1 MNWWQQGWLLFDLL
15 LCLMSERY
23 ISGEVSGR
31 FFNNRRRCNHQ
42 LDVRRVNNFNLAV
55 LRHLDY
61 GHLFVHQLTIDTTMH
76 LSESLV
82 AKFLHTTGSWSLK
95 LLIDRWGNLSV
106 FEYWCRFI
114 CITKVRESARNRSFH
129 STKEAE
135 VKAIVLS
142 TDRRSL
148 MLSAMLVGTT

>member
-1 MNWWQQGWLLFDLL
+1 
-15 LCLMSERY
+15 MSERY

-31 FFNNRRRCNHQ
+31 FFNNRRRGNQQ

-55 LRHLDY
+55 LRLLDY

-76 LSESLV
+76 LSESLI
-82 AKFLHTTGSWSLK
+82 AKFLHTTESWSLK

-106 FEYWCRFI
+106 FEYSCRVI
-114 CITKVRESARNRSFH
+114 CITRVRRFH
-129 STKEAE
+129 STKEVD
-135 VKAIVLS
+135 VKVIVLS

-148 MLSAMLVGTT
+148 MLSAMLVGTN